1 MAENFLSGD
10 LSGAFAGAGAQLG
23 AIRQQ
28 NDQLAQ
34 QVSEGKLRM
43 NPDSANKAA
52 AVYEKEGDKVDKLA
66 RKAYLLERV
75 EGLGEYRSAQEL
87 ATKFGQKATNGVNGA
102 AELLGQLRD
111 ELFRK
116 ANLFREAARDYV
128 ATDEQIAQDLQRGNQ
143 E

>member
-1 MAENFLSGD
+1 MLEPSWVR
-10 LSGAFAGAGAQLG
+10 S
-23 AIRQQ
+23 RQQ

-52 AVYEKEGDKVDKLA
+52 EVYKEVAWEVDKLSK
-66 RKAYLLERV
+66 KAYQLERV
-75 EGLGEYRSAQEL
+75 EGLGAYRSAQEL

-111 ELFRK
+111 ELIRK
-116 ANLFREAARDYV
+116 ANLFREAAKDYV
-128 ATDEQIAQDLQRGNQ
+128 ATDEQIAQDLQMGNQ

>member
-1 MAENFLSGD
+1 MAESFLSGD
-10 LSGAFAGAGAQLG
+10 LAAGFAGAGAQLG

-28 NDQLAQ
+28 NDHLTQQL
-34 QVSEGKLRM
+34 SEGKLRM

-52 AVYEKEGDKVDKLA
+52 AVYEREAEEVDRLA
-66 RKAYLLERV
+66 KKAFQLERV

-87 ATKFGQKATNGVNGA
+87 AIKFGQKATNGVNGA

-111 ELFRK
+111 ELLRK
-116 ANLFREAARDYV
+116 ADLFREAARDYV
-128 ATDEQIAQDLQRGNQ
+128 ASDEQIAQDLRRGNQ